1 MGLKD
6 IVNKVKKE
14 VEVLKGEEVKNKVY
28 DQENS
33 CPDETLAEQAFAR
46 SKQKLYGV
54 NAWSGL
60 PGINSTFVVY
70 KPNGVLAQDGTLAVN
85 DYIKIVLPGPVPENW
100 VQVTDIREG
109 KDEAEFTVHPS
120 PAPPGLGGDPNEI
133 KHFFIQQASST
144 FRVERQGN
152 KLRALEIGKNEGIN
166 NQGEAAGD
174 RAAINTV
181 VAEGGWA
188 GFQAIQWEKL
198 TAYLVHLEESRGH
211 E

>member
-28 DQENS
+28 SQENT
-33 CPDETLAEQAFAR
+33 CPDEASAIQAFESA
-46 SKQKLYGV
+46 KQKLYRV

-60 PGINSTFVVY
+60 PGINSTFEVY
-70 KPNGVLAQDGTLAVN
+70 KPSGVLAEGGTVALN
-85 DYIKIVLPGPVPENW
+85 DFIKIILPGPVPENW

-120 PAPPGLGGDPNEI
+120 PAPPGQGKDATEI
-133 KHFFIQQASST
+133 KHFFIQEASST
-144 FRVERQGN
+144 FRVERQG
-152 KLRALEIGKNEGIN
+152 KQLKAFEIGKNEGIN
-166 NQGEAAGD
+166 NQGEAAGN
-174 RAAINTV
+174 RAAVNTL

-198 TAYLVHLEESRGH
+198 TAYLVHLQESKA
-211 E
+211 

>member
-14 VEVLKGEEVKNKVY
+14 VEVLKGEEVKNKAY
-28 DQENS
+28 TQENTY
-33 CPDETLAEQAFAR
+33 PDEASAVAAFESA
-46 SKQKLYGV
+46 KQKLYRV
-54 NAWSGL
+54 NAWSDL
-60 PGINSTFVVY
+60 PGLNSTFEVY
-70 KPNGVLAQDGTLAVN
+70 KPTGVLAEGGTVALN

-120 PAPPGLGGDPNEI
+120 PSPPGHAGDATEI
-133 KHFFIQQASST
+133 KHFFIKEASST
-144 FRVERQGN
+144 FGVARQGN
-152 KLRALEIGKNEGIN
+152 QLKAFEIGKNEGIN
-166 NQGEAAGD
+166 NQGEEAGD
-174 RAAINTV
+174 RSAINTL

-198 TAYLVHLEESRGH
+198 TAYLVHLQESKT
-211 E
+211 